1 MQELKQLMGRFITP
15 TIVIGKEV
23 LLGFGPSYAR
33 VLELLG
39 PGSEE

>member
-15 TIVIGKEV
+15 TIVIGAEI

-33 VLELLG
+33 IQELLASW
-39 PGSEE
+39 PEE